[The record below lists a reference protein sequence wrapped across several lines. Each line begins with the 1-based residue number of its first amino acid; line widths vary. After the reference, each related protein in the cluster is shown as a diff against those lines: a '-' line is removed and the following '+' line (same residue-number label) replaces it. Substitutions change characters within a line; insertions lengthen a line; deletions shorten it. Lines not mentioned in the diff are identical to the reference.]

1 MSDNGSGMSLET
13 TQFSGTSGTK
23 PALSVVPSVGSMLA
37 AARTEQNWT
46 LADIAEKLKLSTK
59 QIVALES
66 NQFDALPSMVVVRG
80 FIRSYARFLKLD
92 VDAVLGLLPPEPPA
106 IPLSQHLKPSL
117 STPFVESRL
126 SLMSRQNQNHLY
138 LIGVAVVG
146 VLLMAFVLY
155 QKFELSQYFPQGQ
168 KTFPSTGSTA
178 VRAPLSANPATVQSS
193 EAAQSQPIIASIEEV
208 RQVKQSTETSV
219 VSPAENT
226 VNSLTP
232 VKNSTTNLT
241 GAGSTSAPLAAEKLQ
256 SSAVAEPA
264 KKEQLQ
270 LIFSQDSWIQVKNA
284 KGNVLTSH
292 LSKAGTVESFDVN
305 DTLQVRIGNAAGVK
319 ANLRGNALELSPDK
333 GSNVA
338 NLVVK

>member
-1 MSDNGSGMSLET
+1 MSDNGSGMSLEA
-13 TQFSGTSGTK
+13 TQFSGASGAK

-92 VDAVLGLLPPEPPA
+92 VDAVLNLLPPEPPA
-106 IPLSQHLKPSL
+106 IPLSEHLKPSL

-126 SLMSRQNQNHLY
+126 SLMNRQNQNHFY

-146 VLLMAFVLY
+146 VLLMAFLLF
-155 QKFELSQYFPQGQ
+155 QKFDLSQYFPLAQ
-168 KTFPSTGSTA
+168 KAVSSTDSAT
-178 VRAPLSANPATVQSS
+178 VRAPLSANPASVQSP
-193 EAAQSQPIIASIEEV
+193 EIVQSQASVAPVEEV
-208 RQVKQSTETSV
+208 KQVKQSVEAPL
-219 VSPAENT
+219 VSSAENT
-226 VNSLTP
+226 INSLTP
-232 VKNSTTNLT
+232 VKNTATN
-241 GAGSTSAPLAAEKLQ
+241 STSASAANASLAAEKLQ
-256 SSAVAEPA
+256 SNSVVEPV

-270 LIFSQDSWIQVKNA
+270 LTFSQDSWIQVKNA
-284 KGNVLTSH
+284 KGIVLTSH
-292 LSKAGTVESFDVN
+292 LSKAGTVESFDVD

-319 ANLRGNALELSPDK
+319 ASLRGNVLELSPDK